1 MRIGIVNNASIT
13 SKNSVR
19 MRTDLRSIETKGIKV
34 KLENGKWYYDWQ
46 MGLYGPI
53 FGYNPDWWVKALQK
67 AVGSGVAN
75 SIAHENEIIAGELLQ
90 GFYPDIEGVRFML
103 NGSDPCTAAV
113 KLARAVTGREKI
125 LSQGYHGTGS
135 CYASP
140 PQANEPDNSRGCMQ
154 AERDAYIPLTF
165 GDFDKLDELKDCAAV
180 VIEVPS
186 IIGDN
191 LDNNWYDDHLAL
203 EFLHA
208 CADRAHENRA
218 LFILDEVLTGFRY
231 AGGGASQLYSLNG
244 KIDMYCFGK
253 SIANGFPVSALG
265 GKWDIVKELASGVHF
280 SSTYFGEPLG
290 LAAMIATL
298 RQFKNDPPWEYI
310 YNAGR
315 FFADIWNA
323 ANLPWKIRGHRTRF
337 NLRGDRGEDFSY
349 FRDALFEK
357 GHIFID
363 QPLYATTAHRSK
375 DIKRLVSDALEI
387 VRDDK
392 WIY

>member
-1 MRIGIVNNASIT
+1 MRIVNNASIT
-13 SKNSVR
+13 SKNDVR
-19 MRTDLRSIETKGIKV
+19 MRTDLRSVQTTGIKV

-53 FGYNPDWWVKALQK
+53 FGYNPDWWVGALQR
-67 AVGSGVAN
+67 GIRDSVAN

-90 GFYPDIEGVRFML
+90 EFYPDIEGVRFML
-103 NGSDPCTAAV
+103 NGSDPCAAAV

-140 PQANEPDNSRGCMQ
+140 PQTNEPDNSRGCMQ

-165 GDFDKLDELKDCAAV
+165 GDFDKLDELKNCAAV
-180 VIEVPS
+180 IIEVPS

-191 LDNNWYDDHLAL
+191 PDDNWYDDHLAL

-208 CADRAHENRA
+208 CASRAHKNGS

-244 KIDMYCFGK
+244 EIDLYCFGK

-265 GKWDIVKELASGVHF
+265 GKWDIVKELANGVHF

-290 LAAMIATL
+290 LSAMIATL
-298 RQFKNDPPWEYI
+298 NRFKFRPPWEYI
-310 YNAGR
+310 YSIGR
-315 FFADIWNA
+315 FFAERWNS

-337 NLRGDRGEDFSY
+337 NLRGEKGRYFDA
-349 FRDALFEK
+349 FRDALFKK

-363 QPLYATTAHRSK
+363 QPLYATTAHRDD
-375 DIKRLVSDALEI
+375 DIEKLISDALDAI
-387 VRDDK
+387 GDIK
-392 WIY
+392 